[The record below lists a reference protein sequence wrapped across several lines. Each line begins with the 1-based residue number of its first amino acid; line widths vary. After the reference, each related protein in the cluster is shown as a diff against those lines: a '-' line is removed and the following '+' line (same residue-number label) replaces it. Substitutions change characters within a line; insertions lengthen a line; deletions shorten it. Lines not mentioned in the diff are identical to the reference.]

1 MNFEVQMYINLI
13 NFVNKKNFIKEKNKC
28 WFVKPTQFTETTLL
42 GGVWLYWLKLC
53 EEINVE

>member
-13 NFVNKKNFIKEKNKC
+13 NFVNKNFIKEKSKC

-53 EEINVE
+53 EEINGE